1 MFREDVENILLN
13 GSEQEIKELIMG
25 LHSPAARGYQ
35 VAVDFLLF
43 KYNEKLV
50 KKTYGLVIA
59 TWVLAILNGLLI
71 VISLFKS
78 FN

>member
-1 MFREDVENILLN
+1 MFNENTRNILLN
-13 GSEQEIKELIMG
+13 GSEQDLKEFIMS
-25 LHSPAARGYQ
+25 LSQPDAKGYR

-50 KKTYGLVIA
+50 KKTLGLVIA

-71 VISLFKS
+71 IISFSKYL
-78 FN
+78 N